1 MSLIRL
7 PTETDLWRFAL
18 QVPIATKDF
27 GVQPIT
33 PWGTQR
39 AALRAILRGKE
50 KGINQY
56 LIVKARQVGMSS
68 FLLILTLLW
77 MQRFPGLQGV
87 TITDSPENKE
97 YFRDLFLQ
105 MIDELALR
113 HAPDPD
119 DPAAGPAIEE
129 RPLDP
134 NKTRARNQ
142 VQITWNNMS
151 RLLLQTCGRQTWSRL
166 GVGRGLSFTHG
177 TEVPLWPN
185 GGKAVTYLRSAWSE
199 VNPASL
205 YVLEGTARGKNWFY
219 DLWLSAKNSKTIL
232 PLFISW
238 WLREDNRLHPKH
250 KKLWAAYANPTL
262 TPKEREWDTLL
273 RKRDRVVL
281 DTAQWAWRRWYVQEK
296 AGGVQRLADQ
306 EMPTVWE
313 DAFSASQERPF
324 LDKLTQERLDV
335 SLCEPAAAYRYAWGT
350 TMETTRPEPS
360 GDKEPMLRVWT
371 PPDTRPVV
379 VAAVPAHSAMPEDPS
394 WVISVWA
401 AALDE
406 DKLEQVAE
414 FHTETNIGL
423 QPFAWVCLHLAGAY
437 GAQHKTFILEISG
450 LGGGVLTEVQRLV
463 RSGYGTTRTPGF
475 LDVLG
480 SVRHYIWRRPD
491 SLTMRGAYQW
501 KSNQESQATV
511 LQRFRDQVQRG
522 SAVVRSEFL
531 AEELTRLEGR
541 GDGFDPTGTTPRG
554 HRAQAGALA
563 VESYISQLYP
573 NLQRYRAR
581 GRPADTVQGKTIQ
594 EFFGSLG
601 RR

>member
-1 MSLIRL
+1 VSLIRL
-7 PTETDLWRFAL
+7 PSDADVWKYAL
-18 QVPIATKDF
+18 QVPLATKDF
-27 GVQPIT
+27 GIKPIT

-39 AALRAILRGKE
+39 AALRTILEGKRD
-50 KGINQY
+50 GVNQF
-56 LIVKARQVGMSS
+56 LIVKARQVGLSTFM
-68 FLLILTLLW
+68 LILTLLW

-97 YFRDLFLQ
+97 YFRDLFLG

-113 HAPDPD
+113 HAADDDPD
-119 DPAAGPAIEE
+119 KPAIEE

-151 RLLLQTCGRQTWSRL
+151 RLLLQTCGRQTWTRL

-185 GGKAVTYLRSAWSE
+185 GGKAVTYLRAAWSE
-199 VNPASL
+199 VNPAAL

-219 DLWLSAKNSKTIL
+219 DLWLSAQKAKTMRAV
-232 PLFISW
+232 FISW
-238 WLREDNRLHPKH
+238 WLREDNRILPKQ
-250 KKLWAAYANPTL
+250 KKLWSAYGSPSL

-273 RKRDRVVL
+273 RKRDKVVL
-281 DTAQWAWRRWYVQEK
+281 DTEQWAWRRWYVAEK
-296 AGGVQRLADQ
+296 AANSHRLADQ

-324 LDKLTQERLDV
+324 LDTLTQQRIEAAIAK
-335 SLCEPAAAYRYAWGT
+335 PAAGYRYEWGT
-350 TMETTRPEPS
+350 TMETTRPEPA
-360 GDKEPMLRVWT
+360 GLNEPMLRVWT

-379 VAAVPAHSAMPEDPS
+379 VAAVPAHSAMPDDPS
-394 WVISVWA
+394 WVVSVWA

-414 FHTETNIGL
+414 FSTEANIGL
-423 QPFAWVCLHLAGAY
+423 QPFTWVCLHLAGAY
-437 GAQHKTFILEISG
+437 GAQHRTFILEISG
-450 LGGGVLTEVQRLV
+450 LGAGVLTEVQRLV

-501 KSNQESQATV
+501 KSNAETQATV
-511 LQRFRDQVQRG
+511 LQRFRDQIQRG
-522 SAVVRSEFL
+522 AVSVRSQWL
-531 AEELTRLEGR
+531 AHELSRLEGR
-541 GDGFDPTGTTPRG
+541 GDGYDPTGETPRG

-573 NLQRYRAR
+573 ALKRYRTR
-581 GRPADTVQGKTIQ
+581 GAPATTVQGRTIQ
-594 EFFGSLG
+594 EFFGTLG